1 MTQEPQGTGVRFIR
15 QVQTGGTTM
24 TDPRLDDRNPE
35 LDDRADNAWSWV
47 PGALF
52 AMCVVGGVALWA
64 YSSGDLQRS
73 ATRLEPDA
81 TTGQSVRPPLN
92 PNPARPAPAESQR

>member
-1 MTQEPQGTGVRFIR
+1 
-15 QVQTGGTTM
+15 M
-24 TDPRLDDRNPE
+24 TDPRLDDR
-35 LDDRADNAWSWV
+35 DDNAWGWV

-73 ATRLEPDA
+73 ATRPDPDA

>member
-1 MTQEPQGTGVRFIR
+1 
-15 QVQTGGTTM
+15 M
-24 TDPRLDDRNPE
+24 TDPRLDDR
-35 LDDRADNAWSWV
+35 DDNAWSWV

-73 ATRLEPDA
+73 ATRPTRRDHGPERASAAQSRSGASGPGRIA
-81 TTGQSVRPPLN
+81 KMTTPRLSNSKPR
-92 PNPARPAPAESQR
+92 

>member
-1 MTQEPQGTGVRFIR
+1 MTQEPQGTSVRFIP
-15 QVQTGGTTM
+15 QVQTGGTIM
-24 TDPRLDDRNPE
+24 TDPRLDGRD
-35 LDDRADNAWSWV
+35 DNAWSWV

>member
-1 MTQEPQGTGVRFIR
+1 
-15 QVQTGGTTM
+15 M
-24 TDPRLDDRNPE
+24 TDPRLDDR
-35 LDDRADNAWSWV
+35 DDNAWGWV
-47 PGALF
+47 P
-52 AMCVVGGVALWA
+52 GVALWA

-92 PNPARPAPAESQR
+92 PNPARPAPVESQR